1 MVLTNEQLGE
11 ILKARS
17 DAELKALELLRD
29 VRMDDLAN
37 LTGILSD
44 LDKISSILYED
55 LLDKF

>member
-17 DAELKALELLRD
+17 DAELKVLELLRD

-44 LDKISSILYED
+44 LDKISCILHEI
-55 LLDKF
+55 LMSK